1 MIKEE
6 ENHIFSISVVVQLL
20 LGMKFINSYIY
31 KYRKEYL
38 YKENLLGINFTSS
51 VQLRLLK
58 QIKLVKML
66 VLVIKLLV
74 ITIV

>member
-6 ENHIFSISVVVQLL
+6 KHHIFSISVVQLL

-38 YKENLLGINFTSS
+38 YS
-51 VQLRLLK
+51 
-58 QIKLVKML
+58 IKK
-66 VLVIKLLV
+66 IC
-74 ITIV
+74 